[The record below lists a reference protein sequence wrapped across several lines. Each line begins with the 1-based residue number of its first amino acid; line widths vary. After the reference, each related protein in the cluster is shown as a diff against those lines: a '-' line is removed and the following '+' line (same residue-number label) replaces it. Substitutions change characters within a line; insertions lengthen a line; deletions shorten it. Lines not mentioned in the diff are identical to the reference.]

1 MITIDETKL
10 TNGTLLSILLEL
22 EPDLDLSNYYYKM
35 WTEEEIQEKINKL
48 VSLANTTEDQ
58 EHLKAIEII
67 LREAKDIDYN
77 ELFVDKLWRYKNN

>member
-22 EPDLDLSNYYYKM
+22 EPDLDLSSYYYKM

-48 VSLANTTEDQ
+48 VSSVKTAKDQ
-58 EHLKAIEII
+58 ECLKHMEAT
-67 LREAKDIDYN
+67 LRKATDIDYN
-77 ELFVDKLWRYKNN
+77 KLFADKLWKYSNK